1 MKAKFD
7 QLVGDYEVRGRRRIL
22 MKAKFDQLVPQALRD
37 YQVTIVMFIV
47 LFALTAVFAPIFFNV
62 QNILNVARQASITGV
77 VAVGMTFVILTGGI
91 DLSVGAILEVV
102 GVCFAMMI
110 KQSIPIPLAMAMAM
124 LVGVIVG
131 LVNGIGITF
140 FGIQAFIMTLAMMAI
155 GQGLALLLSNGTP
168 VACMVDSRI
177 LDLIGNGN
185 VAGIPGP
192 LIIFAA
198 SAIIAGTVLRYL
210 TFGRFVYGIGGS
222 LEAARLSGVKTTRI
236 LLIVYVIS
244 GLCAAIAGLMTTA
257 RLFVGDPTTG
267 AFIMLDSIAAVV
279 IGGTSLMGG
288 RGSIVGTVAGVAL
301 LAMVANLLNLMGVSP
316 FHQQI
321 VKGLIIIIAVL
332 FTAPGLK
339 QRILQQWGD
348 L

>member
-1 MKAKFD
+1 MKAKID
-7 QLVGDYEVRGRRRIL
+7 QLI
-22 MKAKFDQLVPQALRD
+22 PPALRD
-37 YQVTIVMFIV
+37 YQVTIVLFII
-47 LFALTAVFAPIFFNV
+47 LFALTAVLAPVFFNV

-91 DLSVGAILEVV
+91 DLSVGAILAVV

-110 KQSIPIPLAMAMAM
+110 KQGFPIPLAMIVAM
-124 LVGVIVG
+124 LIGIVMG
-131 LVNGIGITF
+131 LVNGFGITF
-140 FGIQAFIMTLAMMAI
+140 FGVQAFIMTLATMAI
-155 GQGLALLLSNGTP
+155 GEGLALLLSNGTP
-168 VACMVDSRI
+168 ISFMIDSDI
-177 LDLIGNGN
+177 LDVIGNGS
-185 VAGIPGP
+185 VLGVPGP
-192 LIIFAA
+192 VVIFAA
-198 SAIIAGTVLRYL
+198 SAIIAGLVLRYL

-236 LLIVYVIS
+236 LLIVYAIS
-244 GLCAAIAGLMTTA
+244 GLCASISGLMTTA
-257 RLFVGDPTTG
+257 RLFVGHPTAG

-301 LAMVANLLNLMGVSP
+301 LAMVANLLNLLGVSP

-321 VKGLIIIIAVL
+321 AKGLIIIIAVL

-339 QRILQQWGD
+339 QRIVQQWAN

>member
-1 MKAKFD
+1 MKAK
-7 QLVGDYEVRGRRRIL
+7 L
-22 MKAKFDQLVPQALRD
+22 DQLVPQALRD
-37 YQVTIVMFIV
+37 YQVTIILFIV
-47 LFALTAVFAPIFFNV
+47 LFAITAVFAPVFFNV
-62 QNILNVARQASITGV
+62 QNILNVSRQASITGI

-91 DLSVGAILEVV
+91 DLSVSAILAVV
-102 GVCFAMMI
+102 GVCFAMMV
-110 KQSIPIPLAMAMAM
+110 KQSVPIPLAMAIAM
-124 LVGVIVG
+124 LIGVIMG
-131 LVNGIGITF
+131 LFNGIGVTF
-140 FGIQAFIMTLAMMAI
+140 FGLQAFIMTLATMAI
-155 GQGLALLLSNGTP
+155 GDGVALLLSNGTP
-168 VACMVDSRI
+168 VSFMVDSRI

-192 LIIFAA
+192 VIIFAA
-198 SAIIAGTVLRYL
+198 SAIIAGMVLRYL

-236 LLIVYVIS
+236 LLIVYAIS
-244 GLCAAIAGLMTTA
+244 GLCAAIAGLMVTA
-257 RLFVGDPTTG
+257 RLFVGHPTAG
-267 AFIMLDSIAAVV
+267 KLIMLDSIAAVV

-301 LAMVANLLNLMGVSP
+301 LAMVANVLNLLGVSP

-321 VKGLIIIIAVL
+321 AKGLIIIIAVL

-339 QRILQQWGD
+339 QRIVQQWAN

>member
-1 MKAKFD
+1 MKAT
-7 QLVGDYEVRGRRRIL
+7 LERLI
-22 MKAKFDQLVPQALRD
+22 PQSLRD
-37 YQVTIVMFIV
+37 FQVTIIMFVV
-47 LFALTAVFAPIFFNV
+47 LFVITAIFAPVFFNV

-91 DLSVGAILEVV
+91 DLSVGAIVAV
-102 GVCFAMMI
+102 AGVCFAMMV
-110 KQSIPIPLAMAMAM
+110 KQNIPIPFGMAIAMVLGILM
-124 LVGVIVG
+124 G
-131 LVNGIGITF
+131 LCNGIGVTF
-140 FGIQAFIMTLAMMAI
+140 FGVQSFIMTLATMAI
-155 GQGLALLLSNGTP
+155 GQGLALLLSDGTP
-168 VACMVDSRI
+168 VSFMVDSQI
-177 LDLIGNGN
+177 LDVIGNGN
-185 VAGIPGP
+185 IIGIPGP
-192 LIIFAA
+192 VIIFVV
-198 SAIIAGTVLRYL
+198 STIIAGLVLRYL

-236 LLIVYVIS
+236 LLIVYAIS

-257 RLFVGDPTTG
+257 RLFVGHPTAG

-301 LAMVANLLNLMGVSP
+301 LAMVANLLNLLGVSP

-321 VKGLIIIIAVL
+321 AKGLIIIIAVL

-339 QRILQQWGD
+339 QRIVQQWANI
-348 L
+348 

>member
-1 MKAKFD
+1 MKTKFER
-7 QLVGDYEVRGRRRIL
+7 LI
-22 MKAKFDQLVPQALRD
+22 PQSLRD
-37 YQVTIVMFIV
+37 FQVTIIMFAV
-47 LFALTAVFAPIFFNV
+47 LFVITAIFAPVFFNL

-91 DLSVGAILEVV
+91 DLSVGAILAVV
-102 GVCFAMMI
+102 GVSFAMMV
-110 KQSIPIPLAMAMAM
+110 KQSVPIPVGMAIAMALGIIM
-124 LVGVIVG
+124 G
-131 LVNGIGITF
+131 LCNGIGVTF
-140 FGIQAFIMTLAMMAI
+140 FGVQSFIMTLATMAI
-155 GQGLALLLSNGTP
+155 GQGLALLLSDGTP
-168 VACMVDSRI
+168 VSFMVESEI
-177 LDLIGNGN
+177 LDVIGNGN
-185 VAGIPGP
+185 VLGIPGP
-192 LIIFAA
+192 VIIFVIIT
-198 SAIIAGTVLRYL
+198 IIAGLVLRYL

-236 LLIVYVIS
+236 LLIVYAIS

-257 RLFVGDPTTG
+257 RLFVGHPTAG

-301 LAMVANLLNLMGVSP
+301 LAMVANLLNLLGVSP

-321 VKGLIIIIAVL
+321 AKGLIIIIAVL
-332 FTAPGLK
+332 FTAPALK
-339 QRILQQWGD
+339 QRIVQQWAN

>member
-1 MKAKFD
+1 MK
-7 QLVGDYEVRGRRRIL
+7 V
-22 MKAKFDQLVPQALRD
+22 KFDQLVPQALRD
-37 YQVTIVMFIV
+37 YQVTIILFVI
-47 LFALTAVFAPIFFNV
+47 LFAITAVLAPVFFNV

-91 DLSVGAILEVV
+91 DLSVGAILAVV

-110 KQSIPIPLAMAMAM
+110 KLNIPIPLAMIVAM
-124 LVGVIVG
+124 LIGIVMG

-140 FGIQAFIMTLAMMAI
+140 FGIQAFIMTLATMAI

-168 VACMVDSRI
+168 ISFMVDSDI
-177 LDLIGNGN
+177 LDVIGNGS
-185 VAGIPGP
+185 VGGIPGP
-192 LIIFAA
+192 IIIFVVI
-198 SAIIAGTVLRYL
+198 AIFAGVVLRYL

-236 LLIVYVIS
+236 LLVVYAIS
-244 GLCAAIAGLMTTA
+244 GLCAAISGLMTTA
-257 RLFVGDPTTG
+257 RLFVGHPTAG

-301 LAMVANLLNLMGVSP
+301 LAMVANLLNLLGVSP

-321 VKGLIIIIAVL
+321 AKGLIIIIAVL

-339 QRILQQWGD
+339 HRIVQQWAN

>member
-1 MKAKFD
+1 
-7 QLVGDYEVRGRRRIL
+7 

-37 YQVTIVMFIV
+37 YQVTIIMFIV
-47 LFALTAVFAPIFFNV
+47 LFGLTAVLAPVFFNV

-91 DLSVGAILEVV
+91 DLSVGAILAVV

-110 KQSIPIPLAMAMAM
+110 KQSIPIPLAIPIAM
-124 LVGVIVG
+124 LIGVIMG
-131 LVNGIGITF
+131 LANGIRITF
-140 FGIQAFIMTLAMMAI
+140 FFIQAFIMTLATMAI
-155 GQGLALLLSNGTP
+155 GEGLALLLSNGTP
-168 VACMVDSRI
+168 VSFLIDSQI
-177 LDLIGNGN
+177 LDVIGNGS
-185 VAGIPGP
+185 VAGILG
-192 LIIFAA
+192 LVIIFAV
-198 SAIIAGTVLRYL
+198 SAIIAGMVLRSL

-236 LLIVYVIS
+236 LLTVYAIS
-244 GLCAAIAGLMTTA
+244 GLCAAISGLMTTA
-257 RLFVGDPTTG
+257 RLFVGHPTAG

-301 LAMVANLLNLMGVSP
+301 LAMVANLLNLLGVSP

-321 VKGLIIIIAVL
+321 AKGLIIIIAVL

-339 QRILQQWGD
+339 QRIVQQWAN

>member
-1 MKAKFD
+1 MKAK
-7 QLVGDYEVRGRRRIL
+7 I
-22 MKAKFDQLVPQALRD
+22 DQLVPPALRD
-37 YQVTIVMFIV
+37 YQVTIVLFII
-47 LFALTAVFAPIFFNV
+47 LFALTAVLAPVFFNV

-91 DLSVGAILEVV
+91 DLSVGAILAVV

-110 KQSIPIPLAMAMAM
+110 KQGFPIPLAMIVAM
-124 LVGVIVG
+124 LIGIVMG
-131 LVNGIGITF
+131 LVNGLGITF
-140 FGIQAFIMTLAMMAI
+140 FGVQAFIMTLATMAI
-155 GQGLALLLSNGTP
+155 GEGLALLLSNGTP
-168 VACMVDSRI
+168 ISFMVDSDI
-177 LDLIGNGN
+177 LDVIGNGS
-185 VAGIPGP
+185 VLGVPGP
-192 LIIFAA
+192 VVIFAA
-198 SAIIAGTVLRYL
+198 SAIIAGLVLRYL

-236 LLIVYVIS
+236 LLIVYAIS
-244 GLCAAIAGLMTTA
+244 GLCASISGLMTTD
-257 RLFVGDPTTG
+257 RLFVGHPTAG

-301 LAMVANLLNLMGVSP
+301 LAMVANLLNLLGVSP

-321 VKGLIIIIAVL
+321 AKGLIIIIAVL

-339 QRILQQWGD
+339 QRIVQQWAN

>member
-1 MKAKFD
+1 MKAKI
-7 QLVGDYEVRGRRRIL
+7 G
-22 MKAKFDQLVPQALRD
+22 QLVPQSLRD
-37 YQVTIVMFIV
+37 YQVTIILFIV
-47 LFALTAVFAPIFFNV
+47 LFALTAVLAPVFFNV

-91 DLSVGAILEVV
+91 DLSVGAILAVV
-102 GVCFAMMI
+102 GVSFAMMI
-110 KQSIPIPLAMAMAM
+110 KQNVPIPLAMMVAM
-124 LVGVIVG
+124 VIGVVMG
-131 LVNGIGITF
+131 LINGIGITF
-140 FGIQAFIMTLAMMAI
+140 FGIQAFIMTLATMAI
-155 GQGLALLLSNGTP
+155 GEGIALLLSNGTP
-168 VACMVDSRI
+168 VSFMIESDI
-177 LDLIGNGN
+177 LDVIGNGSI
-185 VAGIPGP
+185 AGIPGP
-192 LIIFAA
+192 VVIFV
-198 SAIIAGTVLRYL
+198 IIAVIAALVLRYL

-236 LLIVYVIS
+236 LLIVYAIS
-244 GLCAAIAGLMTTA
+244 GLCAAISGLMTTA
-257 RLFVGDPTTG
+257 RLFVGHPTAG

-301 LAMVANLLNLMGVSP
+301 LAMVANLLNLLGVSP

-321 VKGLIIIIAVL
+321 AKGLIIIIAVL

-339 QRILQQWGD
+339 QRVVQQWAN

>member
-1 MKAKFD
+1 
-7 QLVGDYEVRGRRRIL
+7 

-37 YQVTIVMFIV
+37 YQVTIVLFIV
-47 LFALTAVFAPIFFNV
+47 LFALTAVLAPVFFNV

-91 DLSVGAILEVV
+91 DLSVGAILAVV

-110 KQSIPIPLAMAMAM
+110 KQNVPIPLAMIIAM
-124 LVGVIVG
+124 LIGVVMG

-140 FGIQAFIMTLAMMAI
+140 FGVQAFIMTLATMAI
-155 GQGLALLLSNGTP
+155 GEGLALLLSNGTP
-168 VACMVDSRI
+168 VSFLVDSEI
-177 LDLIGNGN
+177 LDVIGNGS

-192 LIIFAA
+192 VVIFSA
-198 SAIIAGTVLRYL
+198 SAVIAGLILRYL

-236 LLIVYVIS
+236 LLIVYAIS
-244 GLCAAIAGLMTTA
+244 GLCAAISGLMTTS
-257 RLFVGDPTTG
+257 RLFVGHPTAG

-301 LAMVANLLNLMGVSP
+301 LAMVANLLNLLGVSP

-321 VKGLIIIIAVL
+321 AKGLIIIIAVL

-339 QRILQQWGD
+339 QRLVQQWAN